1 MNRFEIPHIGEVLN
15 EEFLEPM
22 GLSQNKLA
30 KAIGVPQN
38 RINAI
43 INKQR
48 GITAD
53 TDLRLTTFFG
63 LSEGY
68 FSGIQEDL
76 ERLKTKQEIS
86 NELKKIKPYVYSN
99 DNKIVN
105 EKVAL

>member
-1 MNRFEIPHIGEVLN
+1 MNKIEIPHIGEVLN
-15 EEFLEPM
+15 EEFLQPL

-53 TDLRLTTFFG
+53 TDLRLTTYFG

-68 FSGIQEDL
+68 FSGIHCPL
-76 ERLKTKQEIS
+76 
-86 NELKKIKPYVYSN
+86 YSSSIFDYN
-99 DNKIVN
+99 TIQYR
-105 EKVAL
+105 

>member
-1 MNRFEIPHIGEVLN
+1 MNKIEIPHIGEVLN
-15 EEFLEPM
+15 EEFLQPL

-53 TDLRLTTFFG
+53 TDLRLTTYFG

-68 FSGIQEDL
+68 FSGIQEDFD
-76 ERLKTKQEIS
+76 RIKTKREIS
-86 NELKKIKPYVYSN
+86 SELKRIIPYAN
-99 DNKIVN
+99 AN
-105 EKVAL
+105 ENIPMNQEAV

>member
-1 MNRFEIPHIGEVLN
+1 MNIIEIPHIGEVLN

-22 GLSQNKLA
+22 GMSQNKLA

-53 TDLRLTTFFG
+53 TDLRLTTFLG

-68 FSGIQEDL
+68 FSGIQEDF

-86 NELKKIKPYVYSN
+86 NELKKIIPYIYSN
-99 DNKIVN
+99 NKATN
-105 EKVAL
+105 GKVAL